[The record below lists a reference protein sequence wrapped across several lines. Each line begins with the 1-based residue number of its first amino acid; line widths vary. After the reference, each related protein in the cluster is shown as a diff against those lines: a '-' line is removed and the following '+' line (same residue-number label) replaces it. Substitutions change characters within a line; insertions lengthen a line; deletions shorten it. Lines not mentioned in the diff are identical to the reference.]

1 MSKEGPT
8 SGEDLWTGREVIT
21 NPGKVSKAGV
31 NCEF

>member
-8 SGEDLWTGREVIT
+8 SGEDLWTGRGLIT
-21 NPGKVSKAGV
+21 KPGKASEAGV